1 MYCTSLDGKRD
12 NGISKYKQP
21 AVFTQQSFVLLS
33 LVTSNNNVLI
43 LCVYCKFAE
52 ELVAQYISIHP
63 LWPSTERGARNVLIN
78 GQWQP
83 LYHTFLQQTAC
94 GSSVKGWD
102 GTRVFTWDSKLMNS
116 GLGSNGT

>member
-1 MYCTSLDGKRD
+1 MHTTPFVFLSL
-12 NGISKYKQP
+12 S
-21 AVFTQQSFVLLS
+21 LS
-33 LVTSNNNVLI
+33 LVTSNNNVHI
-43 LCVYCKFAE
+43 LYIYCKVSE

-63 LWPSTERGARNVLIN
+63 LWTSTERGARNVLIMS
-78 GQWQP
+78 QWQP
-83 LYHTFLQQTAC
+83 LSHTFLQQIAC

>member
-1 MYCTSLDGKRD
+1 MHTTIFHTSL
-12 NGISKYKQP
+12 S
-21 AVFTQQSFVLLS
+21 LS
-33 LVTSNNNVLI
+33 LVTSNNNVHI
-43 LCVYCKFAE
+43 LCIYCNVSE

-63 LWPSTERGARNVLIN
+63 LWPFTERGARNVLIK

-83 LYHTFLQQTAC
+83 LSHTFLQQIAC

-102 GTRVFTWDSKLMNS
+102 ETRVFTWDSKLMNS